1 MEKVEF
7 FCTDCKAALE
17 NEATNCN
24 SCGSDKKTIRLVVE
38 DEIKLYD
45 QIKLKSKGK
54 IDGQKIFQ
62 EHIDGH
68 ESSANGNI
76 VTKIRTIDNL
86 NDVYF
91 EEIKDMDGNVIHK
104 SQEKLSE
111 HKGHGSAKKKKTQ

>member
-1 MEKVEF
+1 MEKVEIY
-7 FCTDCKAALE
+7 CTDCKVALE
-17 NEATNCN
+17 DDITNCN
-24 SCGSDKKTIRLVVE
+24 SCGSDKKTIRIVVE

-54 IDGQKIFQ
+54 IEGRKIFQ
-62 EHIDGH
+62 EHIDGY

-91 EEIKDMDGNVIHK
+91 EEVRDLDGKVIHK

-111 HKGHGSAKKKKTQ
+111 HKGHGSAKKKKAE

>member
-7 FCTDCKAALE
+7 FCTDCKAVLE
-17 NEATNCN
+17 DETTKCN
-24 SCGSDKKTIRLVVE
+24 SCGSDKRTIRLVIE

-54 IDGQKIFQ
+54 RGGRKIFQ
-62 EHIDGH
+62 EHIDGY

-91 EEIKDMDGNVIHK
+91 EEVKDLDGNVIHK

-111 HKGHGSAKKKKTQ
+111 HKGHGSAKKKKAE